1 MKSNL
6 HLALIE
12 ANNLSS
18 KIEEMLIESGG
29 EITPELS
36 YFFSMSDI
44 NKKALEEQTDL
55 MAMGLER
62 IAQVISYYNDQIEH
76 LEKLVKGLEQ
86 THEKMG
92 LYIEETLTKLNLEAV
107 DGQYK
112 RLSLRKTPPKVEI
125 LDELAIDQEFKEI
138 KLTESIKKKAIADA
152 LKSGRELHWA
162 RLVSGK
168 SLSISNA
175 KPKKLK
181 ESENE

>member
-6 HLALIE
+6 HLALFK
-12 ANNLSS
+12 ANSLSS
-18 KIEEMLIESGG
+18 EIEEKLIESGG
-29 EITPELS
+29 EITPEVEELLRLKD
-36 YFFSMSDI
+36 FDQ
-44 NKKALEEQTDL
+44 KALEEQTDL

-76 LEKLVKGLEQ
+76 LEKLVKGLER

-107 DGQYK
+107 EGEYK